1 MLYDYLFYYFNTL
14 QARELRRQNIENNPH
29 YLKAS
34 PTVSKRKPETPAV
47 EEVEKPS
54 AVKEVPGIAKLELGV
69 PLILGQY
76 SIITLFYLFLSLSLS
91 LSLLP
96 LSPPPLSLSEA
107 PSVRDAL
114 KSSKKGKKGKK
125 RKGRQEEEELPASRP
140 VVDTTAEL
148 PEVSY
153 Y

>member
-1 MLYDYLFYYFNTL
+1 M
-14 QARELRRQNIENNPH
+14 
-29 YLKAS
+29 
-34 PTVSKRKPETPAV
+34 

-54 AVKEVPGIAKLELGV
+54 AGKEVPGIAKLELGV

-76 SIITLFYLFLSLSLS
+76 SIITLLHLFLSLSLS
-91 LSLLP
+91 LFSPP
-96 LSPPPLSLSEA
+96 LSLSLSEA

-125 RKGRQEEEELPASRP
+125 RKGRHEEEELPASRP

>member
-1 MLYDYLFYYFNTL
+1 M
-14 QARELRRQNIENNPH
+14 
-29 YLKAS
+29 
-34 PTVSKRKPETPAV
+34 

-76 SIITLFYLFLSLSLS
+76 NIITLFYLFLSLSLS
-91 LSLLP
+91 LSLPPP
-96 LSPPPLSLSEA
+96 LSLSLSEA

>member
-1 MLYDYLFYYFNTL
+1 M
-14 QARELRRQNIENNPH
+14 
-29 YLKAS
+29 
-34 PTVSKRKPETPAV
+34 

-91 LSLLP
+91 LF
-96 LSPPPLSLSEA
+96 PPSLSLSEA

-125 RKGRQEEEELPASRP
+125 RKGRHEEEELPASRP